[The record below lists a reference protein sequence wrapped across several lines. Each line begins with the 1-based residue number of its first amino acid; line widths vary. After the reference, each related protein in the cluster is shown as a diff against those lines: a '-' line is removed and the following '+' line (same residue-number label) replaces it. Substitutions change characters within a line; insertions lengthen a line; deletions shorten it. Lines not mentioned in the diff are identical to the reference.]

1 MSGRRGNP
9 RFAVTTPWEGTMRVL
24 RDVVVNRTATQEL
37 TAVSNISGVVGE
49 EMSLALLGAGAD
61 LGLRVKVLESRPLI
75 VDGSLRH
82 KLTLALVGNGNG
94 DLSGLPP
101 DVSFRVPSDSA
112 AAGTN

>member
-1 MSGRRGNP
+1 
-9 RFAVTTPWEGTMRVL
+9 MRVV

-82 KLTLALVGNGNG
+82 RLTLALVDKV
-94 DLSGLPP
+94 DLSRVPV
-101 DVSFRVPSDSA
+101 DVPFRVLPGSA

>member
-1 MSGRRGNP
+1 
-9 RFAVTTPWEGTMRVL
+9 MRVL
-24 RDVVVNRTATQEL
+24 RDVVVNRTAIQEL

-61 LGLRVKVLESRPLI
+61 LGLRVKVLESRPVI

-82 KLTLALVGNGNG
+82 RLTFALVGNG
-94 DLSGLPP
+94 DLSQLPV
-101 DVSFRVPSDSA
+101 DVSFRVLPGSA

>member
-1 MSGRRGNP
+1 
-9 RFAVTTPWEGTMRVL
+9 MRLL

-61 LGLRVKVLESRPLI
+61 LGLRVKVLESRPVI

-82 KLTLALVGNGNG
+82 RLTFALVGNG
-94 DLSGLPP
+94 DLSQLPV
-101 DVSFRVPSDSA
+101 DGSFRVLPGSA

>member
-1 MSGRRGNP
+1 
-9 RFAVTTPWEGTMRVL
+9 MRVL

-61 LGLRVKVLESRPLI
+61 LGLRVKVLESRPVI

-82 KLTLALVGNGNG
+82 RLTFALVGNG
-94 DLSGLPP
+94 DLSQLPV
-101 DVSFRVPSDSA
+101 DVSFRVLPGSA